1 MFIKIYVRNVRIS
14 YKLNKLSAKI
24 DFDTAEN
31 EPCEVCPL
39 SVYRPSRS
47 SEASRRTP
55 MSVSACGRNV
65 LPRVRPQSVL
75 FPGY

>member
-31 EPCEVCPL
+31 EPCEVCSL
-39 SVYRPSRS
+39 SVYGS
-47 SEASRRTP
+47 SGLQ
-55 MSVSACGRNV
+55 SAFFAK
-65 LPRVRPQSVL
+65 SVL
-75 FPGY
+75 RVGSTEISEI